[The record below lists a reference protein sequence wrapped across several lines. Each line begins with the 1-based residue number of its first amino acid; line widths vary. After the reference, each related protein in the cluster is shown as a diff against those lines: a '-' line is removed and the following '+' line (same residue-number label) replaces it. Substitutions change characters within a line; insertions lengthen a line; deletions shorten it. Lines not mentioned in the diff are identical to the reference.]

1 MFNEHRRTR
10 DQPMIKKIKTDI
22 LLQGIR
28 ISDLNLLKEAFSVDV
43 LEVVGNGT
51 LARFLRTRDMV
62 AEAGKIESIN
72 PAIGKFEKLQK
83 INEVLSF
90 DFNDE
95 HLSRLVD
102 GSLIQT
108 TKEDIDKVSSESGR
122 LQGLSATRLLN

>member
-1 MFNEHRRTR
+1 
-10 DQPMIKKIKTDI
+10 MIKKIKTDI